1 MPTQQRGRPTAKAT
15 SADRNK
21 IPDHETRI
29 CITIDREM
37 WKAFKLECVKNDK
50 TFKAVLTS
58 LIEKYLSA
66 KR

>member
-1 MPTQQRGRPTAKAT
+1 MPTEQRGQPKAKAT

-29 CITIDREM
+29 CITIDREL

-50 TFKAVLTS
+50 TFKAVITS
-58 LIEKYLSA
+58 LIEKYLST